1 MADIILVESLLEKL
15 FEVLEALKNMPRT
28 GWVQRGIPPALA
40 EVVASHIYEA
50 SIICLEIGYRLAKLG
65 IIGYDEAIR
74 SAAITLVHDIGEGVI
89 GDLNRYTSKE
99 LGDVKEEIEER
110 AVRTIG
116 SEVIY
121 NLYKEYRSNSSKAS
135 KLAHICDKL
144 STYIQARRYMDLG
157 YKVDEIARSSKN
169 EVEDLLRDICGDNN
183 ECRRI
188 ILIEEIIE

>member
-1 MADIILVESLLEKL
+1 MKKL
-15 FEVLEALKNMPRT
+15 FEVVEALKNMPRT

-65 IIGYDEAIR
+65 IIDYEDAIR
-74 SAAITLVHDIGEGVI
+74 SAAIALVHDIGEGVI
-89 GDLNRYTSKE
+89 GDLNRYTSEE
-99 LGDVKEEIEER
+99 LGNVKEEIEEK
-110 AVRTIG
+110 AVRAIG

-121 NLYKEYRSNSSKAS
+121 DLYKEYRKSNSKAS

-144 STYIQARRYMDLG
+144 STYIQARRYLDLG
-157 YKVDEIARSSKN
+157 YRVDEIARSSID
-169 EVEDLLRDICGDNN
+169 EVEDLLGDMCGDND

-188 ILIEEIIE
+188 ILIGI